1 MKLCWER
8 STKIRSR
15 PNRMKTMMAEQMG
28 LMNHDATM
36 EEIPADAFTA
46 SECAGSYFPL
56 SSQALLGGPKTS
68 FI

>member
-1 MKLCWER
+1 
-8 STKIRSR
+8 
-15 PNRMKTMMAEQMG
+15 MMAEQMG

-36 EEIPADAFTA
+36 EEIPTDAFTA